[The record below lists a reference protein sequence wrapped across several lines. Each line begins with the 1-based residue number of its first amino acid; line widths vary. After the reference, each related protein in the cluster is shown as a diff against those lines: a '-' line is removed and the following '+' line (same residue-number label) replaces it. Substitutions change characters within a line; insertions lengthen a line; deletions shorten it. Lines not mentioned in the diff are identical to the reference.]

1 MADVKLPKFG
11 GKTGGDDYNDRFEE
25 FISIILSTILFGTK
39 QKDFKATESKATIN
53 DKKKSLMGMIEDQN
67 NKLNFIAK
75 YLEEKKKQDDKD
87 RDALSKSM
95 FSNSSPEKT
104 INEIIVTI
112 TSKGNLQALN
122 DLVEFCQEVSKDGDK
137 NVKHTLETIGAF
149 TSLIDSII
157 ALSEKLPSIA
167 KAIMFNVKLSLMLAT
182 ILSATEYINDKKNIE
197 NIEAADKF
205 IPILQKFSH
214 ELSKTIK
221 NMSSA
226 GENAGILQ
234 GITNLYS
241 INLYLKGINK
251 NVNYINKNFDLR
263 KLKMATNRIEH
274 IEKFA
279 VSIKNTTK
287 AISIAGVLAT
297 VGVVAMVPITVFLL
311 AFWALKKLADKLFGK
326 DDKAMASMAAVGAMS
341 AGNGISKT
349 DKGAGSSKD
358 GFVKMAL
365 SIAIIGLTLLFAG
378 MVVSLVDMGKLFK
391 FVVTLGIFML
401 AMAGIMK
408 LVSSGFDEKGIEAMK
423 NFMSVVIIC
432 GVIMLVGAALMYIP
446 GLIENAFLFTGVL
459 LLFVIGVSIP
469 FIFFKIVG
477 DIVLKQVKYVMA
489 LVILSGALLLIG
501 AYMLMEYPEL
511 KEYLHDFTAI
521 LLGFIGALCTI
532 YAIFG
537 KFCKSSLKSAYNL
550 AILVGVS
557 ALALTLGPILL
568 SLRFGTSVGDMVT
581 AGLYTAGFAAILWG
595 FIALILKSVNS
606 LTKNSAKIAISQ
618 AAMTGLAILI
628 GAATAAITLGPIAL
642 NLAGVELIEVAKFAA
657 VLLATV
663 GGFILVAKII
673 DKAKTSITKALI
685 PAGMMILIATALT
698 GCVAVLVNLIPKVEG
713 KYLTLY
719 GLLLFMGVM
728 VASLTAAI
736 FGLGMISMNPVFWA
750 GVAAMGTISLIAL
763 TLSIATMNIA
773 NALNVIK
780 DIPEDVLE
788 TAPINIARVVG
799 LMFAAIGGLLTGKMV
814 LMKADGSQE
823 VINCGKIE
831 KEYLESGFLS
841 TSPFGVLVNNATKIG
856 DIISNIA
863 EGLKGYAEL
872 KLPTGFKS
880 DGTPS
885 GFRPFKDS
893 DFNSAAINMARIVGL
908 MFLTIGGLITG
919 QMNLPDSRGNI
930 TTLEITPLPIWAL
943 RENMFIDSPFT
954 VLINNATKI
963 GDIISNISKGL
974 QDYALLKIPTGFD
987 PKTGEPTGFTKM
999 TDKTFTDA
1007 AKNIAAVVTG
1017 MFVPF
1022 INMANGNFDPSD
1034 SEFTKLVNKQEFE
1047 EFFHEGWFN
1056 DSPAQLL
1063 LKNASKLGGII
1074 SSLTN
1079 AMKDYADFRVADKWD
1094 EKGNPIHYERIDLNK
1109 VIPNATA
1116 NITKI
1121 VTSMFGIMMDI
1132 AKDPNMQKIQKTA
1145 VEKTQGFMSA
1155 MVPMTTML
1163 ANVSDIIGSYASG
1176 KFCKYNEKG
1185 EEIPPVFNITD
1196 DNIEMARENMR
1207 KTVDC
1212 MLGMFTDTQASIS
1225 ENLGDYK
1232 SIADL
1237 IDPSNHENGLKQMYD
1252 DFNGEDDTEDLAK
1265 YTGALAKA
1273 QKNNN
1278 EAYVQGTIGVLLSV
1292 INGLKTISGA
1302 VKDIIEETSKIDI
1315 GSSLYE
1321 RQGYT
1326 WLTKN
1331 IHDIL
1336 HIGTKNILR
1345 VTGGLTSGTRLFTK
1359 DQLKITKDKFKSIS
1373 DLISDEIDLFA
1384 KLGELDEKQNNS
1396 INKNNGRSPIATLSD
1411 DLAKFS
1417 IKISG
1422 LNTNKMN
1429 TVIKLANAVE
1439 KMGAQFGGID
1449 RLVNAIT
1456 NKLTVVLV
1464 KLISQLNASAT
1475 TINKAEK
1482 IQATR
1487 HALIKEAIKS
1497 IDGLMKQQINVMI
1510 RQEDSSTPG
1519 GSPGGSPGDSLKPTA
1534 STTGT
1539 GIKGTGNQGSNQ
1551 KKP

>member
-87 RDALSKSM
+87 RDALSKSI
-95 FSNSSPEKT
+95 FSSSSPEKT
-104 INEIIVTI
+104 VNEIIVTI

-137 NVKHTLETIGAF
+137 NVKRTLETIGAF
-149 TSLIDSII
+149 TTLIDSII
-157 ALSEKLPSIA
+157 ALSEKLPSMA
-167 KAIMFNVKLSLMLAT
+167 KTIMFNVKLSLMLAT

-432 GVIMLVGAALMYIP
+432 GVIMIVGAALMYIP

-511 KEYLHDFTAI
+511 KGYLYEFTAI

-537 KFCKSSLKSAYNL
+537 KYCKSSLKSAYNL

-568 SLRFGTSVGDMVT
+568 SLRFGTSIGDMGV
-581 AGLYTAGFAAILWG
+581 AALYVGGFGLLLWLFIGGILRVVASIKKKIGDITMAITGMTELGIMIGIAA
-595 FIALILKSVNS
+595 
-606 LTKNSAKIAISQ
+606 
-618 AAMTGLAILI
+618 
-628 GAATAAITLGPIAL
+628 AAITLGPIAL

-713 KYLTLY
+713 KYGTLY
-719 GLLLFMGVM
+719 GLLLFMGAM
-728 VASLTAAI
+728 VAGITAAI
-736 FGLGMISMNPVFWA
+736 FGLGMISMNPIFWA

-773 NALNVIK
+773 NALNIIK

-908 MFLTIGGLITG
+908 MFLAIGGLITG

-1034 SEFTKLVNKQEFE
+1034 SEFTKLVNKHEFE

-1265 YTGALAKA
+1265 YTEALAKA

>member
-87 RDALSKSM
+87 RDALSKSI
-95 FSNSSPEKT
+95 FSSSSPEKT

-112 TSKGNLQALN
+112 TSNGNLQALN

-137 NVKHTLETIGAF
+137 NVKRTLETIGAF
-149 TSLIDSII
+149 TTLIDSII
-157 ALSEKLPSIA
+157 ALSEKLPSMA
-167 KAIMFNVKLSLMLAT
+167 KTIMFNVKLSLMLAT
-182 ILSATEYINDKKNIE
+182 MLSATEYINDKKNIE

-263 KLKMATNRIEH
+263 KLKMATNRMEH

-287 AISIAGVLAT
+287 AISIAGALAT

-326 DDKAMASMAAVGAMS
+326 DDKTMASMAAVGAMS
-341 AGNGISKT
+341 TGNGISKT

-378 MVVSLVDMGKLFK
+378 MVISLVDMGNLFK
-391 FVVTLGIFML
+391 FVVTLSIFML

-446 GLIENAFLFTGVL
+446 GLIENAFLFTAVL
-459 LLFVIGVSIP
+459 SLFIIGVSIP
-469 FIFFKIVG
+469 FLFFKIVG
-477 DIVLKQVKYVMA
+477 SIVLKQVKYVMA

-511 KEYLHDFTAI
+511 KGYLYEFTVI
-521 LLGFIGALCTI
+521 LLGFILALCTI
-532 YAIFG
+532 YARFG
-537 KFCKSSLKSAYNL
+537 KQCKSSLKSAYNL

-568 SLRFGTSVGDMVT
+568 SLRFGTSIGDMGT
-581 AGLYTAGFAAILWG
+581 AGLYVLGFGTLLLLFIRGILGVVSSIKKKIGDITMAITG
-595 FIALILKSVNS
+595 
-606 LTKNSAKIAISQ
+606 
-618 AAMTGLAILI
+618 MTELAILI

-713 KYLTLY
+713 KYSTLY

-728 VASLTAAI
+728 VGSLTAAI
-736 FGLGMISMNPVFWA
+736 FGLGMISMNPIFWA

-773 NALNVIK
+773 NALNIIK

-841 TSPFGVLVNNATKIG
+841 TSPFGVLVNNAIKIG

-908 MFLTIGGLITG
+908 MFLAIGGLITG

-987 PKTGEPTGFTKM
+987 PKTGEPTGFTRM

-1034 SEFTKLVNKQEFE
+1034 SEFTKLVNKHEFE
-1047 EFFHEGWFN
+1047 AFFHEGWFN

-1132 AKDPNMQKIQKTA
+1132 AKDPKMQKIQKTA

-1196 DNIEMARENMR
+1196 DNIRIARENMR

-1212 MLGMFTDTQASIS
+1212 MLGMFTDTQASIA

-1252 DFNGEDDTEDLAK
+1252 DFKGEDDTADLAK
-1265 YTGALAKA
+1265 YTEALTKA

-1336 HIGTKNILR
+1336 HVGTKNILR

-1519 GSPGGSPGDSLKPTA
+1519 GSPGGSPDDSLKPT
-1534 STTGT
+1534 TPPTGT
-1539 GIKGTGNQGSNQ
+1539 GKGMNNIGAHN
-1551 KKP
+1551 

>member
-95 FSNSSPEKT
+95 FSSSSPEKT

-137 NVKHTLETIGAF
+137 NVKRTLETIGAF
-149 TSLIDSII
+149 TTLIDSII
-157 ALSEKLPSIA
+157 ALSEKLPSMA
-167 KAIMFNVKLSLMLAT
+167 KTIMFNVKLSLMLAT
-182 ILSATEYINDKKNIE
+182 MLSATEYINDKKNIE

-263 KLKMATNRIEH
+263 KLKMATNRMEH

-287 AISIAGVLAT
+287 AISIAGALAT

-326 DDKAMASMAAVGAMS
+326 DDKTMASMAAVGAMS
-341 AGNGISKT
+341 TGNGISKT

-378 MVVSLVDMGKLFK
+378 MVISLVDMGNLFK
-391 FVVTLGIFML
+391 FVVTLSIFML

-446 GLIENAFLFTGVL
+446 GLIENAFLFTAVL
-459 LLFVIGVSIP
+459 SLFVIGVSIP
-469 FIFFKIVG
+469 FLFFKIVG
-477 DIVLKQVKYVMA
+477 SIVLKQVKYVMA

-511 KEYLHDFTAI
+511 KGYLYEFTVI
-521 LLGFIGALCTI
+521 LLGFILALCTI
-532 YAIFG
+532 YARFG
-537 KFCKSSLKSAYNL
+537 KQCKSSLKSAYNL

-568 SLRFGTSVGDMVT
+568 SLRFGTNIGDMGIAT
-581 AGLYTAGFAAILWG
+581 LYVAGFGALLLLFIRGILGVVSSIKKKIGDITMAITG
-595 FIALILKSVNS
+595 
-606 LTKNSAKIAISQ
+606 
-618 AAMTGLAILI
+618 MTELAILI

-642 NLAGVELIEVAKFAA
+642 NLAGIELLEVAKFAA

-713 KYLTLY
+713 KFWTLY

-728 VASLTAAI
+728 VGSLTAAI

-773 NALNVIK
+773 NALNIIK

-908 MFLTIGGLITG
+908 MFLAIGGLITG

-987 PKTGEPTGFTKM
+987 PKTGEPTGFTRM

-1034 SEFTKLVNKQEFE
+1034 SEFTKLVNKHEFE

-1116 NITKI
+1116 NITSI

-1132 AKDPNMQKIQKTA
+1132 AKDPKMQKIQKTA

-1196 DNIEMARENMR
+1196 DNIRIARENMR

-1212 MLGMFTDTQASIS
+1212 MLGMFTDTQASIA

-1252 DFNGEDDTEDLAK
+1252 DFNGEDDTADLAK
-1265 YTGALAKA
+1265 YTEALAKA

-1336 HIGTKNILR
+1336 HVGTKNILR

-1359 DQLKITKDKFKSIS
+1359 DQLKITKDKFKLIS

-1519 GSPGGSPGDSLKPTA
+1519 GSPGGSPDNSLKPTTP
-1534 STTGT
+1534 TTGT
-1539 GIKGTGNQGSNQ
+1539 DIRKTNQGSGGAR
-1551 KKP
+1551 

>member
-137 NVKHTLETIGAF
+137 NVKRTLETIGAF
-149 TSLIDSII
+149 TTLIDSII
-157 ALSEKLPSIA
+157 ALSEKLPSMA
-167 KAIMFNVKLSLMLAT
+167 KTIMFNVKLSLMLAT
-182 ILSATEYINDKKNIE
+182 MLSATEYINDKKNIE

-263 KLKMATNRIEH
+263 KLKMATNRMEH

-287 AISIAGVLAT
+287 AISIAGALAT

-326 DDKAMASMAAVGAMS
+326 DDKTMASMAAVGAMS
-341 AGNGISKT
+341 TGNGISKT

-378 MVVSLVDMGKLFK
+378 MVISLVDMGNLFK
-391 FVVTLGIFML
+391 FVVTLSIFML

-446 GLIENAFLFTGVL
+446 GLIENAFLFTAVL
-459 LLFVIGVSIP
+459 SLFVIGVSIP
-469 FIFFKIVG
+469 FLFFKIVG
-477 DIVLKQVKYVMA
+477 SIVLKQVKYVMA

-511 KEYLHDFTAI
+511 KGYLYEFTVI
-521 LLGFIGALCTI
+521 LLGFILALCTI
-532 YAIFG
+532 YARFG
-537 KFCKSSLKSAYNL
+537 KQCKSSLKSAYNL

-568 SLRFGTSVGDMVT
+568 SLRFGTNIGDMGI
-581 AGLYTAGFAAILWG
+581 AALYVAGFGALLLLFIRGILGVVSSIKKKIGDITMAITG
-595 FIALILKSVNS
+595 
-606 LTKNSAKIAISQ
+606 
-618 AAMTGLAILI
+618 MTELAILI

-642 NLAGVELIEVAKFAA
+642 NLAGIELLEVAKFAA

-663 GGFILVAKII
+663 GGFILVAKLI
-673 DKAKTSITKALI
+673 DKAKSSITKALI

-713 KYLTLY
+713 KFWTLY

-728 VASLTAAI
+728 VGSLTAAI

-773 NALNVIK
+773 NALNIIK

-872 KLPTGFKS
+872 KLPIGFKS

-908 MFLTIGGLITG
+908 MFLAIGGLITG

-987 PKTGEPTGFTKM
+987 PKTGEPTGFTRM

-1034 SEFTKLVNKQEFE
+1034 SEFTKLVNKHEFE
-1047 EFFHEGWFN
+1047 AFFHEGWFN

-1116 NITKI
+1116 NITSI

-1132 AKDPNMQKIQKTA
+1132 AKDPKMQKIQKTA

-1196 DNIEMARENMR
+1196 DNIRIARENMR

-1212 MLGMFTDTQASIS
+1212 MLGMFTDTQASIA

-1252 DFNGEDDTEDLAK
+1252 DFKGEDDTADLAK
-1265 YTGALAKA
+1265 YTEALTKA

-1336 HIGTKNILR
+1336 HVGTKNILR

-1359 DQLKITKDKFKSIS
+1359 DQLKITKDKFKLIS

-1519 GSPGGSPGDSLKPTA
+1519 GSPGGSTDNSLKPTTP
-1534 STTGT
+1534 TTGT
-1539 GIKGTGNQGSNQ
+1539 DIRKTNQGSGGAR
-1551 KKP
+1551 

>member
-511 KEYLHDFTAI
+511 KGYLYEFTAI

-657 VLLATV
+657 VLLTTV

-719 GLLLFMGVM
+719 GLLLFMGAM
-728 VASLTAAI
+728 VVSLTAAI
-736 FGLGMISMNPVFWA
+736 FGLGMISMNPIFWA
-750 GVAAMGTISLIAL
+750 GVAAMGTISIIAL

-788 TAPINIARVVG
+788 SAPINIARVVG

-908 MFLTIGGLITG
+908 MFLAIGGLITG

-954 VLINNATKI
+954 VLINNATKL

-1132 AKDPNMQKIQKTA
+1132 AQDPKMQKIQKSA

-1185 EEIPPVFNITD
+1185 EEIPPVFTITD
-1196 DNIEMARENMR
+1196 DNIEIARENMR

-1212 MLGMFTDTQASIS
+1212 MLGMFTDTQASIA

>member
-95 FSNSSPEKT
+95 FSSSSPEKT

-137 NVKHTLETIGAF
+137 NVKRTLETIGVF

-167 KAIMFNVKLSLMLAT
+167 KTIMFNVKLSLMLAT
-182 ILSATEYINDKKNIE
+182 MLSATEYINNKKTIE

-214 ELSKTIK
+214 GLSETIK

-234 GITNLYS
+234 GIINLYS

-251 NVNYINKNFDLR
+251 NVAYINKNFDLR
-263 KLKMATNRIEH
+263 KLKMATNRMEH

-287 AISIAGVLAT
+287 AISIAGALAT
-297 VGVVAMVPITVFLL
+297 VAVVAMVPITVFLL

-326 DDKAMASMAAVGAMS
+326 DDKTMASMAAVGAMS
-341 AGNGISKT
+341 TGNGISKT
-349 DKGAGSSKD
+349 DKGTGSSKD

-401 AMAGIMK
+401 AMTGIMK

-511 KEYLHDFTAI
+511 KGYLYEFTVI
-521 LLGFIGALCTI
+521 LLVFIGALCAI
-532 YAIFG
+532 YARFG
-537 KFCKSSLKSAYNL
+537 KQCKSSLKSAYNL

-568 SLRFGTSVGDMVT
+568 SLRFGTNIGDMGIAALYVGGF
-581 AGLYTAGFAAILWG
+581 GLLLWLFIQGILRVVASIKKKIGDITMAITGMTELGIMIGIAA
-595 FIALILKSVNS
+595 
-606 LTKNSAKIAISQ
+606 
-618 AAMTGLAILI
+618 
-628 GAATAAITLGPIAL
+628 AAITLGPIAL

-663 GGFILVAKII
+663 AGFILVAKMI
-673 DKAKTSITKALI
+673 DKAKSSITKALV

-713 KYLTLY
+713 KYWTLY
-719 GLLLFMGVM
+719 GLLLFMGIM
-728 VASLTAAI
+728 VGSLTAAI
-736 FGLGMISMNPVFWA
+736 FGLGMISMNPVFWT

-773 NALNVIK
+773 HALNIIK
-780 DIPEDVLE
+780 DIPEDVLD

-880 DGTPS
+880 DGTPA

-908 MFLTIGGLITG
+908 MFLAIGGLITG

-1034 SEFTKLVNKQEFE
+1034 SEFTKLVNKHEFE

-1079 AMKDYADFRVADKWD
+1079 AMKDYADFRVPDKWD

-1132 AKDPNMQKIQKTA
+1132 AKDPKMQKIQKTA

-1196 DNIEMARENMR
+1196 DNIRIARENMR

-1225 ENLGDYK
+1225 AHLGDYK

-1237 IDPSNHENGLKQMYD
+1237 IDPSNHENGLKKMYD
-1252 DFNGEDDTEDLAK
+1252 DFDGEKHTENLAK
-1265 YTGALAKA
+1265 YTEALTKA

-1336 HIGTKNILR
+1336 HVGTKNILR

-1359 DQLKITKDKFKSIS
+1359 DQLKITQEKFNSIS

-1396 INKNNGRSPIATLSD
+1396 INKNNGKSPIATLSD

-1519 GSPGGSPGDSLKPTA
+1519 GSPGGSPDDSLKPPT
-1534 STTGT
+1534 STTGI
-1539 GIKGTGNQGSNQ
+1539 GKRQGNQGSDG
-1551 KKP
+1551 

>member
-87 RDALSKSM
+87 RDALSKNM

-112 TSKGNLQALN
+112 TSNGNLQALN

-137 NVKHTLETIGAF
+137 SVKRTLETIGAF

-157 ALSEKLPSIA
+157 AISEKLPSIA
-167 KAIMFNVKLSLMLAT
+167 KTIMFNVKLSLMLAT
-182 ILSATEYINDKKNIE
+182 MLSATEYINDKKNID

-214 ELSKTIK
+214 GLSKTIK
-221 NMSSA
+221 NMYSA

-263 KLKMATNRIEH
+263 KLKMATNRMEH

-326 DDKAMASMAAVGAMS
+326 DDKTMASMAAVGAMS

-378 MVVSLVDMGKLFK
+378 MVISLVDMGKLFK

-446 GLIENAFLFTGVL
+446 GLIENAFLFTAVL
-459 LLFVIGVSIP
+459 LLFIIGVSIP
-469 FIFFKIVG
+469 FLFFKIVG

-511 KEYLHDFTAI
+511 RGYLYEFTAI
-521 LLGFIGALCTI
+521 LLGFIGILCTI
-532 YAIFG
+532 YAKFG
-537 KFCKSSLKSAYNL
+537 KYCKSSLKSAYNL

-568 SLRFGTSVGDMVT
+568 SLRFGTSIGDMGI
-581 AGLYTAGFAAILWG
+581 AGLYTASFALILWG

-719 GLLLFMGVM
+719 GLLLFMGIM
-728 VASLTAAI
+728 VVCITAAI

-788 TAPINIARVVG
+788 SAPINIARVVG

-908 MFLTIGGLITG
+908 MFLAIGGLITG

-954 VLINNATKI
+954 VLINNATKL

-987 PKTGEPTGFTKM
+987 PKTGEPTGFTRM

-1034 SEFTKLVNKQEFE
+1034 SEFTKLVNKLEFE

-1109 VIPNATA
+1109 VIPNATE

-1132 AKDPNMQKIQKTA
+1132 AKDPNMQKIQQSA

-1196 DNIEMARENMR
+1196 DNIKIARENMR

-1232 SIADL
+1232 SLADL

-1265 YTGALAKA
+1265 YTEALAKA

-1373 DLISDEIDLFA
+1373 DLISDEIDLFV

-1519 GSPGGSPGDSLKPTA
+1519 GSPSGSPDDSSKPNTPI
-1534 STTGT
+1534 TGN
-1539 GIKGTGNQGSNQ
+1539 GKDRHNQGSGN
-1551 KKP
+1551 